1 MNWAHIH
8 LIINHFPVIGMIF
21 AVLLLVYALMKKSE
35 ELTKAALGAFVLIA
49 LITIPVYLT
58 GEAAEDIV
66 KKLPEVTETLI
77 GRHEEAASVAL
88 TLMMVA
94 GISSLAGLL
103 LFHSRPLPKWLMIAI
118 LVLAFV
124 TSSVMGLTANLGG
137 LIRHTEIRKEGI
149 PARPSSPAKAMTMKD
164 LIETRTEDRGRS
176 RRNHTIALRECYDEE
191 AHEGPRAGL
200 DNHSSGQG

>member
-8 LIINHFPVIGMIF
+8 LMINHFPVIGMIF

-66 KKLPEVTETLI
+66 KKLPDVTEALI
-77 GRHEEAASVAL
+77 NRHEEAASVAL

-94 GISSLAGLL
+94 GIASLAGLF
-103 LFHSRPLPKWLMIAI
+103 LFRSRPLPKWFTIVI

-137 LIRHTEIRKEGI
+137 QVRHTEIRKEGV
-149 PARPSSPAKAMTMKD
+149 PAQPSFPAKKAGGH
-164 LIETRTEDRGRS
+164 ERRDRKE
-176 RRNHTIALRECYDEE
+176 N
-191 AHEGPRAGL
+191 
-200 DNHSSGQG
+200 

>member
-8 LIINHFPVIGMIF
+8 LMINHFPVIGMIF

-49 LITIPVYLT
+49 LMTIPVYLT

-66 KKLPEVTETLI
+66 KKLSDVTETLI

-94 GISSLAGLL
+94 GISSLAGLFL
-103 LFHSRPLPKWLMIAI
+103 CRSRPLPKWFTFVI

-137 LIRHTEIRKEGI
+137 QVRHTEIRKEGV
-149 PARPSSPAKAMTMKD
+149 PAQPFFPGKKAD
-164 LIETRTEDRGRS
+164 DHERRDRKE
-176 RRNHTIALRECYDEE
+176 N
-191 AHEGPRAGL
+191 
-200 DNHSSGQG
+200 